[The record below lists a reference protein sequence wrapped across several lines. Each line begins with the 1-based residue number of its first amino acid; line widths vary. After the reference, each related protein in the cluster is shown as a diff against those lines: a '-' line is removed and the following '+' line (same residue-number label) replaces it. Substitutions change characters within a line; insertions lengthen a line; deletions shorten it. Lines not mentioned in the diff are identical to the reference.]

1 MINEVASAPLR
12 SAAPLQVEAP
22 DKPPLNPGQTQT
34 PRSKRTHNPWLIG
47 SLSALLLGVG
57 IYGLI
62 ELSKR
67 HTLTE
72 AERSQ
77 AGDWF
82 SDLRSEQWVLVSSAD
97 PSATEYLLTLNPSPV
112 TADSYGKT
120 TIRLEVEL
128 RPTASGTNERYVAV
142 EERPYTDLSEP
153 SELYLTD
160 GNEEIGAGTS
170 IMLRRITSDSII
182 VEFRSEDGVGDVLG
196 GVTEKRFAALREA
209 AILHEANALVR
220 TVDSLLQGGGLVRRG
235 IFRSY
240 ACGEECVASFLILQ
254 NGQPV
259 HAAYVC
265 NNNRFGEIQLSQGNM
280 IGVGDFTNQALVGS
294 SFLIV
299 TQRTMVENEE
309 GESAPVDVITGL
321 LPFTDEEVT
330 PELQQRLAVAA
341 NVDMLA
347 ASRADG
353 ISVAGVAQQ
362 FIGDGEVRE
371 LKDVEEQPQFPGG
384 ADAMY
389 SFLNRSV
396 KYPEA
401 ELDAG
406 VQGKVYVEFVV
417 ASDGSLRDAKVKR
430 GVADGLDREALRVV
444 RTMTR
449 WTPGRVNGKPVS
461 CRYILPITFALR

>member
-1 MINEVASAPLR
+1 M
-12 SAAPLQVEAP
+12 
-22 DKPPLNPGQTQT
+22 
-34 PRSKRTHNPWLIG
+34 
-47 SLSALLLGVG
+47 
-57 IYGLI
+57 
-62 ELSKR
+62 
-67 HTLTE
+67 
-72 AERSQ
+72 
-77 AGDWF
+77 
-82 SDLRSEQWVLVSSAD
+82 
-97 PSATEYLLTLNPSPV
+97 
-112 TADSYGKT
+112 
-120 TIRLEVEL
+120 
-128 RPTASGTNERYVAV
+128 
-142 EERPYTDLSEP
+142 
-153 SELYLTD
+153 
-160 GNEEIGAGTS
+160 
-170 IMLRRITSDSII
+170 
-182 VEFRSEDGVGDVLG
+182 LG

-417 ASDGSLRDAKVKR
+417 ASDGSLRGAKVKR
-430 GVADGLDREALRVV
+430 GVADSLDREALRVV

-449 WTPGRVNGKPVS
+449 WTPGRVNGKPGS
-461 CRYILPITFALR
+461 CRYILPITFARYADALFLTSRSAGPRVVQRDLCVGAEQEGGHCRARERDGQPCTRDGPATRTAAEGQRADRTGPGPHRRIRSFLGSGSAHGTTACIQRVVLHTPP

>member
-1 MINEVASAPLR
+1 MRLIKCQKCSTQFNVDTDKAKTDVFTVVCPRCGQKYQLRKAGAEVAKPPVGRVAQVGSVGSPKGQVPPAPVAGIAPDLDLSKFNPRSGWQYHLYASTKWIPYWKHVALSLYLNKLIQGVSTAFKDLTSSGRLTKEHVTAIRSNMTATCSTVFRASISPVLRIWHPRLHRETIRNTLQSITGQGDLLVTRTKRNYRSQPCIESDRFRTAKKDTHQQPVTNGTNARINAPARLPVEACSQQVINEVASAPLR
-12 SAAPLQVEAP
+12 SAPPLQVEAP
-22 DKPPLNPGQTQT
+22 AKPPLKPFQTQT

-170 IMLRRITSDSII
+170 IMLRR
-182 VEFRSEDGVGDVLG
+182 
-196 GVTEKRFAALREA
+196 
-209 AILHEANALVR
+209 
-220 TVDSLLQGGGLVRRG
+220 
-235 IFRSY
+235 
-240 ACGEECVASFLILQ
+240 
-254 NGQPV
+254 
-259 HAAYVC
+259 
-265 NNNRFGEIQLSQGNM
+265 
-280 IGVGDFTNQALVGS
+280 
-294 SFLIV
+294 
-299 TQRTMVENEE
+299 
-309 GESAPVDVITGL
+309 
-321 LPFTDEEVT
+321 
-330 PELQQRLAVAA
+330 
-341 NVDMLA
+341 
-347 ASRADG
+347 SRATVL
-353 ISVAGVAQQ
+353 SLSSAQ
-362 FIGDGEVRE
+362 RM
-371 LKDVEEQPQFPGG
+371 
-384 ADAMY
+384 A
-389 SFLNRSV
+389 
-396 KYPEA
+396 
-401 ELDAG
+401 
-406 VQGKVYVEFVV
+406 
-417 ASDGSLRDAKVKR
+417 
-430 GVADGLDREALRVV
+430 
-444 RTMTR
+444 
-449 WTPGRVNGKPVS
+449 
-461 CRYILPITFALR
+461 